1 MTAAEDRLQRIEIGL
16 SIINNAQR
24 ELRKIKIK
32 LNREYY
38 VIEPILLFDYQDNE
52 DYHLSPFVMEFNQF
66 AKSFQL
72 DMVDE
77 MEMLSEQIDPSEN
90 GIINLWSDEDLES
103 KVKVAG
109 NAKLIGRVKFPT
121 INR

>member
-1 MTAAEDRLQRIEIGL
+1 MTAAEDRLQRIETGL
-16 SIINNAQR
+16 VIIRNAQR

>member
-1 MTAAEDRLQRIEIGL
+1 MTAAEDRLQRIETGL
-16 SIINNAQR
+16 VIIRNAQR

-72 DMVDE
+72 DLVDE
-77 MEMLSEQIDPSEN
+77 MEMLSKQIDPSIT
-90 GIINLWSDEDLES
+90 GILS
-103 KVKVAG
+103 KYE
-109 NAKLIGRVKFPT
+109 LYTPYY
-121 INR
+121 INRRIFLILSTPT

>member
-1 MTAAEDRLQRIEIGL
+1 MTAAEDRLQRIETGL
-16 SIINNAQR
+16 VIIRNAQR

-121 INR
+121 KNR